1 MCFVHRFNS
10 MSQILSY
17 LAKFH
22 CLRKCVFLIS
32 SSTVGFILH
41 WLFSFS
47 FWFAT
52 FYAGSVNAH
61 THWLTPIYT
70 HPLTHPHTRTHTLA
84 LWERQKER
92 KERKARP
99 TSLHTFERPVFH
111 LGSFLLSFLLA
122 YVNFCASL
130 IACHMAADAKRMPL
144 AVSC

>member
-70 HPLTHPHTRTHTLA
+70 HPHTPFEKGKRNGK
-84 LWERQKER
+84 KER
-92 KERKARP
+92 PGQLACILSSALSF
-99 TSLHTFERPVFH
+99 TWAHF
-111 LGSFLLSFLLA
+111 SFL
-122 YVNFCASL
+122 FCWLML
-130 IACHMAADAKRMPL
+130 IFAR
-144 AVSC
+144 V

>member
-70 HPLTHPHTRTHTLA
+70 HPLTHPHTRTHTYTPFGKGK
-84 LWERQKER
+84 RNGKKER
-92 KERKARP
+92 PGQLACILSSALSF
-99 TSLHTFERPVFH
+99 TWAHF
-111 LGSFLLSFLLA
+111 SFL
-122 YVNFCASL
+122 FCWLML
-130 IACHMAADAKRMPL
+130 IFAR
-144 AVSC
+144 V